1 MIRAPPSRA
10 AILTIASMCVPP
22 KIIFSQQ
29 YRNVKF
35 LTRISISCSRSCT
48 AAATVADAEG
58 TVAADDAADATEGT
72 AGASAAAAAVDGA
85 ATVASGTV
93 ASGTEGASGAEGAS
107 GTEGASSDTAA
118 KGTAAEGNT
127 VNTRPQTRTASR
139 NQLCRNTVSTGG
151 LHKRRQ
157 QHVIV
162 SKDNIADV

>member
-1 MIRAPPSRA
+1 
-10 AILTIASMCVPP
+10 MCVPP

-93 ASGTEGASGAEGAS
+93 ASGTDGTSGAEG
-107 GTEGASSDTAA
+107 TSSDTAA

-127 VNTRPQTRTASR
+127 GTKGTAGDTRSQTRTASR